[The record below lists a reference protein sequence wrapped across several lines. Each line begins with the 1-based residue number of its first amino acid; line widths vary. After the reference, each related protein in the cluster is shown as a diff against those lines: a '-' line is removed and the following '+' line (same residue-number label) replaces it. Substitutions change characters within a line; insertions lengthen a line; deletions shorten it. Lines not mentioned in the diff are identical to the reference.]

1 MQDFIIT
8 VHQLNEYVRSL
19 IARDPLLQQVKVR
32 GEISNFKLHSSGHM
46 YFSLKDEKARIQCV
60 FFRQSNTG
68 LKFIPKDG
76 MRVLASGYVSIYT
89 KDGQYQLYVNE
100 LQPDGI
106 GELYLAFEALKR
118 KLREEGLFDPG
129 HKKPLPLLPSKIA
142 VVTSNT
148 GAAIRDII
156 KVARRRNKNIDILVI
171 PVRVQ
176 GVEAPDQI
184 SKAIRYANTRSDIDL
199 IIVGRGGG
207 SIEELWAFNEEE
219 VARAIW
225 ESNIPVISAV
235 GHETDYTIADFVA
248 DVRAATPSVAA
259 ELAVPE
265 SIALQSQITGLRK
278 ALLEAILVNLNAKQ
292 HRLDVAGKSYIFKSP
307 QLLLSQKIQLYDMLY
322 QRFCSSVRSML
333 QKKSDLLEKHMT
345 SLKALDPLN
354 VLGRGFVYIVNAETG
369 ASIQSINSIKPS
381 DRIRLCFKDG
391 RADALIENLE
401 VYQSCDNTKINN
413 KR

>member
-8 VHQLNEYVRSL
+8 VHQLNEYVRSI

-32 GEISNFKLHSSGHM
+32 GEISNFKFHSSGHM

-68 LKFIPKDG
+68 LKFLPKDG
-76 MRVLASGYVSIYT
+76 MRVIASGYISLYT

-100 LQPDGI
+100 LQPDGL

-118 KLREEGLFDPG
+118 KLREEGLFNPE
-129 HKKPLPLLPSKIA
+129 HKKPLPLLPGKIA
-142 VVTSNT
+142 VITSNT

-156 KVARRRNKNIDILVI
+156 KVARRRNKNINILVI
-171 PVRVQ
+171 PVQVQ
-176 GVEAPDQI
+176 GIEAPGQI

-225 ESNIPVISAV
+225 ESNIPVISAI
-235 GHETDYTIADFVA
+235 GHETDFTIADFVA
-248 DVRAATPSVAA
+248 DVRAATPSAAA

-265 SIALQSQITGLRK
+265 SIALQSQIAGLK
-278 ALLEAILVNLNAKQ
+278 KSLFDAMLTNLYAKQ
-292 HRLDVAGKSYIFKSP
+292 HRLDVIGRSYVFKSP
-307 QLLLSQKIQLYDMLY
+307 QLLLNQKIQQYDMLY
-322 QRFCSSVRSML
+322 QRFCSAVRTML
-333 QKKSDLLEKHMT
+333 QKKCDLLGKHLT
-345 SLKALDPLN
+345 SLQALDPLN
-354 VLGRGFVYIVNAETG
+354 VLARGFVYAVSAETG
-369 ASIQSINSIKPS
+369 APIQSVASIKPS

-391 RADALIENLE
+391 RAIAVIESIE
-401 VYQSCDNTKINN
+401 VSQGCDHSE
-413 KR
+413 